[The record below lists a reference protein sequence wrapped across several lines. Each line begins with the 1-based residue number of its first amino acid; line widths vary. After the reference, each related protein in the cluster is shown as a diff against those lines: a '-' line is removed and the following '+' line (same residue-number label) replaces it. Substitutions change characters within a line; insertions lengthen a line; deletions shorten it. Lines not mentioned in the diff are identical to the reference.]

1 MNISETSLMSSS
13 TIASS
18 TVSIVNPSLGF
29 PIEVTSS
36 LVTSIATSTTNEKI
50 PKLEMRYNK
59 GRDWTNAISLLYGKT
74 FKQSMMDK

>member
-1 MNISETSLMSSS
+1 MSSS

-29 PIEVTSS
+29 PIEITSS
-36 LVTSIATSTTNEKI
+36 LVTSIATSTTYEKI

-59 GRDWTNAISLLYGKT
+59 GRDWTNVISLLYGKT